1 MTGSIITFLD
11 DNELLFPNT
20 LYIIASANVVNP
32 EVAIN
37 PTYKISLKYIVCGF
51 PTPGGFAGYLSVGIK
66 NNTKKHY
73 TCQD

>member
-1 MTGSIITFLD
+1 MRAS
-11 DNELLFPNT
+11 PN
-20 LYIIASANVVNP
+20 AVNP

-66 NNTKKHY
+66 NNTKNIIPAK
-73 TCQD
+73 TNAFPFIV